1 MSELTDQL
9 EAAGQSRL
17 AASLSEL
24 SGDAHGRLALQCAA
38 LDLSLVQRLV
48 QTMVRS
54 PQGQAHSAEIG
65 PATVDRIA
73 DHPDGR
79 AEARAVGEQ
88 ALRDNRVAVVLL
100 AGGQGTRLGFDS
112 PKGMFRIGPVTL
124 HSLFAIHAAGI
135 GASRRDYGC
144 DLPLWLMTSPGN
156 DAETVAFFEK
166 HAMFGLDPRTVSTFV
181 QGMLPAVDP
190 TTGDIL
196 REAPDQLTLSPDG
209 HGGIFRAM
217 GRAAVLGDLEER
229 GIDVIMTM
237 QVDNPLMRP
246 ADPEMIGAH
255 LMAQAEMSTLVVAK
269 TSAEERMGVMAT
281 VDGRTALVEYSDLP
295 KDLEQ
300 AHDTDGALTYW
311 AGSTGVHCL
320 DREFARR
327 IATGEVELPFHR
339 AEKRVATVDDP
350 DPQAPNAVKFEAFMF
365 DALPLAARTATVEMA
380 REERFAPVKNAEGA
394 DSPDTCRA
402 AMVARASRWLQSAGV
417 TVPHGAVVEIDPR
430 FAQDP
435 ADLRGRVPTDLIID
449 EPVYFPP
456 PA

>member
-144 DLPLWLMTSPGN
+144 DLPFLLMTSPGN
-156 DAETVAFFEK
+156 DAETMAFFQK
-166 HAMFGLDPRTVSTFV
+166 HAMFGLDPRTVGTFV

-246 ADPEMIGAH
+246 ADPETIGAH
-255 LMAQAEMSTLVVAK
+255 LMA
-269 TSAEERMGVMAT
+269 
-281 VDGRTALVEYSDLP
+281 
-295 KDLEQ
+295 
-300 AHDTDGALTYW
+300 
-311 AGSTGVHCL
+311 
-320 DREFARR
+320 
-327 IATGEVELPFHR
+327 
-339 AEKRVATVDDP
+339 
-350 DPQAPNAVKFEAFMF
+350 
-365 DALPLAARTATVEMA
+365 
-380 REERFAPVKNAEGA
+380 
-394 DSPDTCRA
+394 
-402 AMVARASRWLQSAGV
+402 
-417 TVPHGAVVEIDPR
+417 
-430 FAQDP
+430 
-435 ADLRGRVPTDLIID
+435 
-449 EPVYFPP
+449 
-456 PA
+456 

>member
-9 EAAGQSRL
+9 EAAGQQRL
-17 AASLSEL
+17 AASVQALTGE
-24 SGDAHGRLALQCAA
+24 AQNRLAMQCAA
-38 LDLSLVQRLV
+38 LDLSLVTRLV
-48 QTMVRS
+48 QTMVRD
-54 PQGQAHSAEIG
+54 PQPDAHHGEIG
-65 PATVDRIA
+65 PAAVDRLA
-73 DHPDGR
+73 DHPGGR

-100 AGGQGTRLGFDS
+100 AGGQGTRLGFDA
-112 PKGMFRIGPVTL
+112 PKGMFPIGPVTM
-124 HSLFAIHAAGI
+124 HSLFAIHAAGV
-135 GASRRDYGC
+135 GATRRDYGC
-144 DLPLWLMTSPGN
+144 DLPFWLMTSPGN
-156 DAETVAFFEK
+156 DADTVAYLEK
-166 HAMFGLDPRTVSTFV
+166 HAMFGLDPRTVGTFV

-190 TTGDIL
+190 ATGDIL
-196 REAPDQLTLSPDG
+196 LQAPDQIALSPDG

-217 GRAAVLGDLEER
+217 GHAAVLGDLEER

-246 ADPEMIGAH
+246 ADPELIGAH

-269 TSAEERMGVMAT
+269 TAPEERMGVMAT
-281 VDGRTALVEYSDLP
+281 VDGRTALVEYTDLP

-300 AHDTDGALTYW
+300 ARDADGSLTYW

-320 DREFARR
+320 DRAFALR
-327 IATGEVELPFHR
+327 IASGEIDLPFHR
-339 AEKRVATVDDP
+339 AEKKVATVDDP
-350 DPQAPNAVKFEAFMF
+350 DPQSPNAIKFEAFMF

-402 AMVARASRWLQSAGV
+402 AMCARAARWLTANGI
-417 TVPHGAVVEIDPR
+417 TVPDGAVVEIDPR

-435 ADLRGRVPTDLIID
+435 AELHGRVPTDLVID
-449 EPVYFPP
+449 GPIYFPP